1 MVLFCHK
8 AHSKAAINPTTPP
21 GLPHR
26 RWLNGTAAN
35 QARPSC
41 AASSMPRLD
50 EGIEI
55 DVASAGAAVHSVQ
68 SSRRSAVLPFALG
81 TLLPLAAIAIGS
93 RLWQRRR
100 RRAEWQARQQDSETL
115 LTLDLRTRQGSSGS
129 SSDSDQRVEAQMPAA
144 RRQRLA
150 ALLSKR
156 PGGTIEMLPLGE
168 VQRYALLAHKV
179 ASSSSGEANTHYEP
193 AHEADLEA
201 GQPGRLPT
209 AGGDRGGRPRPAWGL
224 PTDSLRLKP
233 SQLEVSCEALVC
245 AAAGVSMCCQLAP
258 IWCAA
263 HLLHTQYMA
272 FQVAVRWLAFHAY
285 AACPAALRPLLFL
298 SAPQFVAD
306 EEGQLV
312 ALGSGTQGDV
322 FLARLDAVQVAVK
335 VSCPC
340 CGW

>member
-115 LTLDLRTRQGSSGS
+115 LTLDLRTRQGSNGS

-179 ASSSSGEANTHYEP
+179 ASSSAGEANTHYEP

-245 AAAGVSMCCQLAP
+245 AAAGVSLCCQLAP
-258 IWCAA
+258 ICCAA
-263 HLLHTQYMA
+263 HLFTPNTWPSKWQCVGSPSMPMLRVQQRCARCSFFLHRSLWRT
-272 FQVAVRWLAFHAY
+272 RKGSWL
-285 AACPAALRPLLFL
+285 L
-298 SAPQFVAD
+298 SARAPRAMCS
-306 EEGQLV
+306 L
-312 ALGSGTQGDV
+312 
-322 FLARLDAVQVAVK
+322 
-335 VSCPC
+335 P
-340 CGW
+340 GWTLCKWLSR